1 MSEFKYVSRKEKK
14 AMTMEELAEYHCNR
28 RKYEYAK
35 KIPIKGI
42 TWRKFANIL
51 VVGALKIDR
60 LVNREKITILKEQ
73 KRPVI
78 YACTHIGGSDAERL
92 VEAIGKPCYLFF
104 GDPAPMYKDPTVNKL
119 VFLKGSIDLETKDKE
134 DRMIAFERGKELLSR
149 GGNLLICPEGAWNV
163 FENLP
168 VMKLYP
174 GTAQMAIE
182 AGADI
187 IPIAIEQFDNEFVI
201 KFGQKIV
208 TTKDMDYKILTTH
221 LRDVLATLKYTIW
234 ETKPMQIRPKTQK
247 RMLWENVSVSKR
259 VTLQREYSEEYRQSI
274 IDKRTGYSVLSDIY
288 KDMYQVPGETTAD
301 ELIATIQD
309 RLALLR
315 NLKYELQNVDRFEHE
330 VLTELANLKSLTLNT
345 LEYYSVILKIQEIF
359 NQIGEKLTKIE
370 SIIVILKDERD
381 KDQKDDEIDTIF
393 CNQMEELQK
402 RTCIFLK
409 QIDDFDD
416 FIKSV
421 GDNDTGRCLSL
432 K

>member
-14 AMTMEELAEYHCNR
+14 AMTMEELAEYQCNR

-42 TWRKFANIL
+42 TWRKFANVL

-149 GGNLLICPEGAWNV
+149 GGSLLICPEGAWNV

-168 VMKLYP
+168 VMKLYS

-187 IPIAIEQFDNEFVI
+187 IPVAIEQFDKEFVI
-201 KFGQKIV
+201 KIGQKIV

-221 LRDVLATLKYTIW
+221 LRDVLATLKYSIW
-234 ETKPMQIRPKTQK
+234 ETKPMQIRPKTPK
-247 RMLWENVSVSKR
+247 IMLWDNVSVSKR
-259 VTLQREYSEEYRQSI
+259 VTLQREYSEVYRQSI

-288 KDMYQVPGETTAD
+288 KDMYHVPGETTAD

-309 RLALLR
+309 RLTLLR
-315 NLKYELQNVDRFEHE
+315 ELKYELQRVDELLVDASGKIENLSAILSAHE
-330 VLTELANLKSLTLNT
+330 SFDYFASKVQ
-345 LEYYSVILKIQEIF
+345 KIF
-359 NQIGEKLTKIE
+359 DTIGDKLTKIE
-370 SIIVILKDERD
+370 AIIAILKDERD
-381 KDQKDDEIDTIF
+381 KDLKEDELDPLF
-393 CNQMEELQK
+393 YNQLCELNK
-402 RTCIFLK
+402 RRNSLLA
-409 QIDDFDD
+409 QIDDFGE
-416 FIKSV
+416 IKEK
-421 GDNDTGRCLSL
+421 RLAL